1 MGATETKIEHIE
13 EEEDMRKLKYGA
25 GSITQRQRTLKD
37 GTIRRYY
44 EGRIYREGKQISV
57 YGSTQTECLAKLK
70 ELKNDYPIVPS
81 GDGYKVKTE
90 KRFRTYSDWLDEWV
104 EQFKKGKLRED
115 YFEEFMKKVSKV
127 REVLGKRPINKIES
141 LEVLRYLNS
150 LRRCNTTVKIY
161 DIINGSLQKAEDF
174 GIIKRNP
181 CRAIERP
188 TYEEEKRRAYELAE
202 QTDILNALNARY
214 ASVFYF
220 LCCTGLRIGEFLALR
235 PDDVDEARHVIR
247 VDENRSLKT
256 GKDGKTK
263 TTAGTRKVYYA
274 EALFEVFDVQ
284 TLGTFT
290 YCGIKKAFNKVIK
303 KLKLE
308 GVSVTHSCRHTCAS
322 LLYAAGVPLKV
333 MQKQLGHASISTTL
347 DTYTDILL
355 QGTSPIYDYIL
366 ELKSTLNCTLIGN

>member
-1 MGATETKIEHIE
+1 
-13 EEEDMRKLKYGA
+13 MRKLKYGA

-161 DIINGSLQKAEDF
+161 DIINGSLQRAEDF

-202 QTDILNALNARY
+202 QTAFLNARY

-290 YCGIKKAFNKVIK
+290 YYGIKKAFNKVIK

-347 DTYTDILL
+347 DTYTDILM

-366 ELKSTLNCTLIGN
+366 KLKSTLNCTLIGN